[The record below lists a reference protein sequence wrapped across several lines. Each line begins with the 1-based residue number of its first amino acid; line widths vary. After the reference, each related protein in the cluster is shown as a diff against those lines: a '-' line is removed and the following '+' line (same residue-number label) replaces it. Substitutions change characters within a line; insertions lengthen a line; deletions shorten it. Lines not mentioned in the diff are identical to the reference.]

1 MWMWLDGRASESGRE
16 RLTMLETKLP
26 MWALAGLGATQI
38 IGYGTLYYCLSIL
51 VPDIARDLAVSEQW
65 VFAAFSLALLVGA
78 FAAPMS
84 GKLADRWGAG
94 RVMAFGSI
102 GSALT
107 LVLTA
112 LSSGPAGFAVSLT
125 LMQVVS
131 AGVLYS
137 TAFTAIVQA
146 GGRRSQ
152 TSIVHLT
159 LIAGFAS
166 SLFWPLT
173 TWLRGLMSWREVLV
187 LYAAMHVLVCLP
199 VHIGLARLTSGAVVA
214 ARTAPPTEESANPL
228 SNGTLIFVLMLLGFA
243 IEGFALSAM
252 LVHMVP
258 LTQAL
263 GLGTAGLL
271 IASLFG
277 PAQVAS
283 RLINLVFGG
292 GLPQMWLAV
301 IAAVLMPIGIVV
313 LLSTIPWFAGAVIF
327 AICMGLGSGLTSIV
341 GGTLPLELFGRNGY
355 GSRLG
360 WCTSAKQVTSAIAPV
375 LMSMSMAGIGVHGS
389 LWVVTGAGLAGAAAF
404 ALIPLV
410 IRMSTVEGTASYRPN
425 TEPAPSNWVADFCKE
440 AGQRQTAQ
448 EP

>member
-1 MWMWLDGRASESGRE
+1 MPDA
-16 RLTMLETKLP
+16 KLP
-26 MWALAGLGATQI
+26 IWAVAGLGATQI
-38 IGYGTLYYCLSIL
+38 VGYGTLYYCLSIL
-51 VPDIARDLAVSEQW
+51 VPDIAHDLAVSEQW
-65 VFAAFSLALLVGA
+65 VFGAFSAALLIGA
-78 FAAPMS
+78 LAAPMS

-94 RVMAFGSI
+94 RVMAIGSV

-107 LVLTA
+107 LALTA
-112 LSSGPAGFAVSLT
+112 FSSDALSFAVALA

-146 GGRRSQ
+146 GGSRAQ

-173 TWLRGLMSWREVLV
+173 TWLHSLMSWREVLL
-187 LYAAMHVLVCLP
+187 LYAVLHVLICLP
-199 VHIGLARLTSGAVVA
+199 VHVGLSRLTTGAVVA
-214 ARTAPPTEESANPL
+214 ARAAPLPEAAAAPPG
-228 SNGTLIFVLMLLGFA
+228 NGALIFVLMLLGFA
-243 IEGFALSAM
+243 IEGCALSAM

-283 RLINLVFGG
+283 RLVNLVFGG
-292 GLPQMWLAV
+292 GLSQTWLAV
-301 IAAVLMPIGIVV
+301 IAAALMPIGIVL
-313 LLSTIPWFAGAVIF
+313 LLSTTPWFAGAVIF
-327 AICMGLGSGLTSIV
+327 AVCMGLGSGLTSIV
-341 GGTLPLELFGRNGY
+341 GGTLPLELFGRDGY

-360 WCTSAKQVTSAIAPV
+360 WCTSAKQITSAIAPLV
-375 LMSMSMAGIGVHGS
+375 MSMSMAGIGVHAS
-389 LWVVTGAGLAGAAAF
+389 LWVVTTAGLAGAAAF

-410 IRMSTVEGTASYRPN
+410 PRMSQTPGTASYTPN
-425 TEPAPSNWVADFCKE
+425 S
-440 AGQRQTAQ
+440 
-448 EP
+448 

>member
-1 MWMWLDGRASESGRE
+1 MSEA
-16 RLTMLETKLP
+16 KLP

-51 VPDIARDLAVSEQW
+51 VPDIARDLSVSEQR
-65 VFAAFSLALLVGA
+65 VYGAFSVALLIGA

-94 RVMAFGSI
+94 RVMAVGSV
-102 GSALT
+102 GSAMA
-107 LVLTA
+107 LVATA
-112 LSSGPAGFAVSLT
+112 ISSGSASFAVALT
-125 LMQVVS
+125 LMQVIS

-137 TAFTAIVQA
+137 MAFTAIVQA
-146 GGRRSQ
+146 GGRKAQ

-173 TWLRGLMSWREVLV
+173 TWLHGWMSWREVLL
-187 LYAAMHVLVCLP
+187 LYAGMHVVVCLP
-199 VHIGLARLTSGAVVA
+199 VHIALSRLTSGAVVA
-214 ARTAPPTEESANPL
+214 ARGAPSREQSSSPSGN
-228 SNGTLIFVLMLLGFA
+228 STLIFVLMLLGFA
-243 IEGFALSAM
+243 IEGYALSAM

-283 RLINLVFGG
+283 RLINLFFGG
-292 GLPQMWLAV
+292 GLSQAWLAV
-301 IAAVLMPIGIVV
+301 IAAVLMPIGIVI
-313 LLSTIPWFAGAVIF
+313 LLSTTPWFAGAVIF

-341 GGTLPLELFGRNGY
+341 GGTLPLELFGRDGY

-375 LMSMSMAGIGVHGS
+375 VMSISMAGIGVHAS
-389 LWVVTGAGLAGAAAF
+389 LWTVMAAGLAGAIGFAAIPI
-404 ALIPLV
+404 AL
-410 IRMSTVEGTASYRPN
+410 RMSTVQGIASYRPN
-425 TEPAPSNWVADFCKE
+425 S
-440 AGQRQTAQ
+440 
-448 EP
+448 

>member
-1 MWMWLDGRASESGRE
+1 
-16 RLTMLETKLP
+16 
-26 MWALAGLGATQI
+26 
-38 IGYGTLYYCLSIL
+38 
-51 VPDIARDLAVSEQW
+51 
-65 VFAAFSLALLVGA
+65 
-78 FAAPMS
+78 
-84 GKLADRWGAG
+84 
-94 RVMAFGSI
+94 MAFGSRV
-102 GSALT
+102 SALT
-107 LVLTA
+107 LVLTTV
-112 LSSGPAGFAVSLT
+112 SSGPVSFAVSLA
-125 LMQVVS
+125 LMQVLA

-146 GGRRSQ
+146 GGLRSQ

-173 TWLRGLMSWREVLV
+173 TWLHGLMSWREVLM
-187 LYAAMHVLVCLP
+187 LYAAMHVLVGLP
-199 VHIGLARLTSGAVVA
+199 VHLGLARLTSGAVLA
-214 ARTAPPTEESANPL
+214 ARAAPPVEETANPL

-243 IEGFALSAM
+243 IEGYALSAM

-263 GLGTAGLL
+263 GLGAAGLL

-283 RLINLVFGG
+283 RLINLGVRRWPSPGVVGG
-292 GLPQMWLAV
+292 HRTGP
-301 IAAVLMPIGIVV
+301 MPIGIVV
-313 LLSTIPWFAGAVIF
+313 LLSTMPWFAGAVVF
-327 AICMGLGSGLTSIV
+327 AICTGLGSGLTSIV

-375 LMSMSMAGIGVHGS
+375 LMSISMAGFGVQGS
-389 LWVVTGAGLAGAAAF
+389 LWAVIGAGLAGAGAF

-410 IRMSTVEGTASYRPN
+410 TRTSTVEGMASTR
-425 TEPAPSNWVADFCKE
+425 
-440 AGQRQTAQ
+440 R
-448 EP
+448 

>member
-1 MWMWLDGRASESGRE
+1 MWLGRRTEESGRE
-16 RLTMLETKLP
+16 RLTMMEAKLP
-26 MWALAGLGATQI
+26 VWVLFGLGATQI

-51 VPDIARDLAVSEQW
+51 VPDIAHDLAVSEQW
-65 VFAAFSLALLVGA
+65 VFGIFSVALLIGA

-94 RVMAFGSI
+94 RVMAMGSI
-102 GSALT
+102 GSTLT
-107 LVLTA
+107 LVLTSI
-112 LSSGPAGFAVSLT
+112 SSGPVGFAVSLT

-146 GGRRSQ
+146 GGRKSR

-173 TWLRGLMSWREVLV
+173 TWLHGWISWREVLMV
-187 LYAAMHVLVCLP
+187 YATMHILVCLP
-199 VHIGLARLTSGAVVA
+199 VHVGLARLTSGAVQA
-214 ARTAPPTEESANPL
+214 ARAVRPEETATPMR
-228 SNGTLIFVLMLLGFA
+228 NGTLIFVLMLLGFA
-243 IEGFALSAM
+243 IEGYALSAM

-301 IAAVLMPIGIVV
+301 IAAVLMPIGIVI
-313 LLSTIPWFAGAVIF
+313 LLSTIPWFAGAVLF
-327 AICMGLGSGLTSIV
+327 AVCMGLGSGLTSIV

-375 LMSMSMAGIGVHGS
+375 FMSMSMAGIGVHGS
-389 LWVVTGAGLAGAAAF
+389 LWVVIGAGLAGAVAF

-410 IRMSTVEGTASYRPN
+410 IKMSTVEGTASFRTN
-425 TEPAPSNWVADFCKE
+425 F
-440 AGQRQTAQ
+440 
-448 EP
+448 

>member
-1 MWMWLDGRASESGRE
+1 MSEA
-16 RLTMLETKLP
+16 KLP
-26 MWALAGLGATQI
+26 MWALTGLGATQI

-65 VFAAFSLALLVGA
+65 VYGAFSVALLIGA
-78 FAAPMS
+78 FAAPLS

-94 RVMAFGSI
+94 RVMAAGSV

-112 LSSGPAGFAVSLT
+112 MSSSGLGLAVSLT
-125 LMQVVS
+125 LVEIVS

-146 GGRRSQ
+146 GGRKAQ

-173 TWLRGLMSWREVLV
+173 TWLHGWMSWRDVLL
-187 LYAAMHVLVCLP
+187 LYAGMHVVVCLP
-199 VHIGLARLTSGAVVA
+199 VHIGLSRLTSGAVVA
-214 ARTAPPTEESANPL
+214 ARTAPLIEQSATRQN
-228 SNGTLIFVLMLLGFA
+228 NGAPIFALMLLGFA
-243 IEGFALSAM
+243 IEGYALSAM

-292 GLPQMWLAV
+292 GLSQTWLAV

-313 LLSTIPWFAGAVIF
+313 LLSTTPWFTGAVVF
-327 AICMGLGSGLTSIV
+327 AVCMGLGSGLTSIV

-375 LMSMSMAGIGVHGS
+375 MMSMSMAGIGVHAS
-389 LWVVTGAGLAGAAAF
+389 LWIVMGGGLAGAAAF
-404 ALIPLV
+404 ALIPFV
-410 IRMSTVEGTASYRPN
+410 IRMSTLQVTASYRPN
-425 TEPAPSNWVADFCKE
+425 S
-440 AGQRQTAQ
+440 
-448 EP
+448 

>member
-1 MWMWLDGRASESGRE
+1 MSDS
-16 RLTMLETKLP
+16 KLP
-26 MWALAGLGATQI
+26 MWALVGLGATQI
-38 IGYGTLYYCLSIL
+38 VGYGSLYYCLSIL
-51 VPDIARDLAVSEQW
+51 VPDIAHDLAVSEQW
-65 VFAAFSLALLVGA
+65 VYGAFSVALLIGA

-84 GKLADRWGAG
+84 GTLADRWGAG
-94 RVMAFGSI
+94 RVMAVGSV

-112 LSSGPAGFAVSLT
+112 ASSGPLMFAVALT
-125 LMQVVS
+125 LLQIVS

-137 TAFTAIVQA
+137 TAFTAIVQT
-146 GGRRSQ
+146 GGRKAQ

-173 TWLRGLMSWREVLV
+173 TWLHGLMSWRDVLL

-199 VHIGLARLTSGAVVA
+199 VHIGLSRLTFGAVVA
-214 ARTAPPTEESANPL
+214 ARTAPAAEEPPSPPG
-228 SNGTLIFVLMLLGFA
+228 NGTAIFVLMLLGFA
-243 IEGFALSAM
+243 IEGYALSAM

-283 RLINLVFGG
+283 RLINLMFGG
-292 GLPQMWLAV
+292 GLSQAWLAV
-301 IAAVLMPIGIVV
+301 IATVLMPTGVV
-313 LLSTIPWFAGAVIF
+313 ILLSTTPWFAGAVVF
-327 AICMGLGSGLTSIV
+327 AVCMGLGSGLTSIV
-341 GGTLPLELFGRNGY
+341 SGTLPLELFGRSGY

-360 WCTSAKQVTSAIAPV
+360 WCTSAKQVTSAVAPV
-375 LMSMSMAGIGVHGS
+375 AMSMSMAGIGVHGS
-389 LWVVTGAGLAGAAAF
+389 LWIIMAAGLAGAAAF
-404 ALIPLV
+404 AVIPFALWLP
-410 IRMSTVEGTASYRPN
+410 TAARIGSHGS
-425 TEPAPSNWVADFCKE
+425 A
-440 AGQRQTAQ
+440 
-448 EP
+448 

>member
-1 MWMWLDGRASESGRE
+1 MWMWASGRSGEIGRE
-16 RLTMLETKLP
+16 REMMSEAKLP
-26 MWALAGLGATQI
+26 VWALSGLGATQI

-51 VPDIARDLAVSEQW
+51 VPDIAHDLAVSEQW
-65 VFAAFSLALLVGA
+65 VFGAFSLALLIGA
-78 FAAPMS
+78 FAAPLS

-107 LVLTA
+107 LLLTA
-112 LSSGPAGFAVSLT
+112 VSSGAAGFALSLT

-146 GGRRSQ
+146 GGRKSQ

-173 TWLRGLMSWREVLV
+173 TWLHGLLSWREVLM
-187 LYAAMHVLVCLP
+187 LYGALHVLVCLP

-214 ARTAPPTEESANPL
+214 ARTAPPAQESARPPA
-228 SNGTLIFVLMLLGFA
+228 NGTLVFVLMLLGFA
-243 IEGFALSAM
+243 IEGYALSAM

-263 GLGTAGLL
+263 GLGTAGLV

-292 GLPQMWLAV
+292 GLQQMWLAV
-301 IAAVLMPIGIVV
+301 IAAVLMPIGVV
-313 LLSTIPWFAGAVIF
+313 ILLSTIPWIAGAVLF

-360 WCTSAKQVTSAIAPV
+360 WCTSAKQTTSAIAPV

-389 LWVVTGAGLAGAAAF
+389 LWVVTAAGLAGAGAF
-404 ALIPLV
+404 AMIPFVLKH
-410 IRMSTVEGTASYRPN
+410 RTFEGNASYNP
-425 TEPAPSNWVADFCKE
+425 
-440 AGQRQTAQ
+440 
-448 EP
+448 

>member
-1 MWMWLDGRASESGRE
+1 VKSSEA
-16 RLTMLETKLP
+16 RLP
-26 MWALAGLGATQI
+26 VRALAGLGATQI

-51 VPDIARDLAVSEQW
+51 VPDIARDLAVSEQE
-65 VFAAFSLALLVGA
+65 VYGMFSVALLVGA

-84 GKLADRWGAG
+84 GRLADRWGAG
-94 RVMAFGSI
+94 RVMATGSC
-102 GSALT
+102 GAALT
-107 LVLTA
+107 LVLAA
-112 LSSGPAGFAVSLT
+112 LSTGPATFALALT
-125 LMQVVS
+125 MMQVVS

-146 GGRRSQ
+146 GGRRAQ

-173 TWLRGLMSWREVLV
+173 SWLHARMPWQDVLL
-187 LYAAMHVLVCLP
+187 LYAALHVLVCLP
-199 VHIGLARLTSGAVVA
+199 VHLGIARLTSGAVMA
-214 ARTAPPTEESANPL
+214 ARAAPSEEARRPAANGKL
-228 SNGTLIFVLMLLGFA
+228 VFLLMLLGFA
-243 IEGFALSAM
+243 IEGYALSAM

-283 RLINLVFGG
+283 RLLNLLLGG
-292 GLPQMWLAV
+292 GLSQSRLAV
-301 IAAVLMPIGIVV
+301 IAAVLMPIGIVI
-313 LLSTIPWFAGAVIF
+313 LLSTTPWFAGAVIF

-341 GGTLPLELFGRNGY
+341 GGTLPLELFGRQGY
-355 GSRLG
+355 GSRMG
-360 WCTSAKQVTSAIAPV
+360 WGTTAKQVTSAVAPV
-375 LMSMSMAGIGVHGS
+375 MMSISMAGIGVHGA
-389 LWVVTGAGLAGAAAF
+389 LWVVMAVGLAGAGAF

-410 IRMSTVEGTASYRPN
+410 SRAPDG
-425 TEPAPSNWVADFCKE
+425 PAAIPS
-440 AGQRQTAQ
+440 
-448 EP
+448 

>member
-1 MWMWLDGRASESGRE
+1 MRVWIEGCAGEGDRE
-16 RLTMLETKLP
+16 RLTMLEAKLP

-65 VFAAFSLALLVGA
+65 VYGAFSVALLIGA
-78 FAAPMS
+78 FAAPLS

-94 RVMAFGSI
+94 RVMAVGSV
-102 GSALT
+102 GSAMT
-107 LVLTA
+107 LVVTA
-112 LSSGPAGFAVSLT
+112 MSSGATSFAIALA
-125 LMQVVS
+125 LMQIVS

-146 GGRRSQ
+146 GGRRAQ

-173 TWLRGLMSWREVLV
+173 TWLHGWMSWRDVLF
-187 LYAAMHVLVCLP
+187 LYAGMHIIVCLP
-199 VHIGLARLTSGAVVA
+199 VHVGLSRLTSGAVVA
-214 ARTAPPTEESANPL
+214 ARAAPIPSPSTNPSA
-228 SNGTLIFVLMLLGFA
+228 SGALIFALMLLGFA
-243 IEGFALSAM
+243 IEGYALSAM

-263 GLGTAGLL
+263 GLGTAGLM

-283 RLINLVFGG
+283 RLMNLVFGR
-292 GLPQMWLAV
+292 GLSQTWLAV
-301 IAAVLMPIGIVV
+301 IAAVLMPIGIVI
-313 LLSTIPWFAGAVIF
+313 LLSTTPWFAGAVIF

-341 GGTLPLELFGRNGY
+341 GGTLPLELFGRDGY

-360 WCTSAKQVTSAIAPV
+360 WCTSAKQITSAIAPV
-375 LMSMSMAGIGVHGS
+375 VMSLSMAGIGVHGS
-389 LWVVTGAGLAGAAAF
+389 LWIVMAAGLAGAMAF
-404 ALIPLV
+404 ALIPFA
-410 IRMSTVEGTASYRPN
+410 IRIGNVQGVAS
-425 TEPAPSNWVADFCKE
+425 
-440 AGQRQTAQ
+440 AQ
-448 EP
+448 

>member
-1 MWMWLDGRASESGRE
+1 MSD
-16 RLTMLETKLP
+16 TKLP
-26 MWALAGLGATQI
+26 MWALFGLGATQI

-51 VPDIARDLAVSEQW
+51 VPDIASDLAVSEQW
-65 VFAAFSLALLVGA
+65 VYGAFSVALLIGA
-78 FAAPMS
+78 FAAPLS
-84 GKLADRWGAG
+84 GRLADRWGAG
-94 RVMAFGSI
+94 RVMAVGSV

-107 LVLTA
+107 LAFAAMSFGAASFA
-112 LSSGPAGFAVSLT
+112 LALT
-125 LMQVVS
+125 LMQIVS

-146 GGRRSQ
+146 GGQKAQ

-173 TWLRGLMSWREVLV
+173 TWLHGWMSWREVL
-187 LYAAMHVLVCLP
+187 LFYAGMHLIVCLP
-199 VHIGLARLTSGAVVA
+199 VHIGLSRLTSGAVVA
-214 ARTAPPTEESANPL
+214 ARTAPVIEQSATRPI
-228 SNGTLIFVLMLLGFA
+228 NGALVFALMLLGFA
-243 IEGFALSAM
+243 IEGYALSAM

-263 GLGTAGLL
+263 GLGAAGLL

-292 GLPQMWLAV
+292 GLSQTWLAV
-301 IAAVLMPIGIVV
+301 IAAVLMPIGIAVM
-313 LLSTIPWFAGAVIF
+313 LFTTPWFPGAVVF
-327 AICMGLGSGLTSIV
+327 AVCMGLGSGLTSIV

-375 LMSMSMAGIGVHGS
+375 LMSMSMAGIGIHAS
-389 LWVVTGAGLAGAAAF
+389 LWTVTGAGLAGAAAF
-404 ALIPLV
+404 ALIPFV
-410 IRMSTVEGTASYRPN
+410 IRTSAVQATAAYRPN
-425 TEPAPSNWVADFCKE
+425 S
-440 AGQRQTAQ
+440 
-448 EP
+448 

>member
-1 MWMWLDGRASESGRE
+1 MSDA
-16 RLTMLETKLP
+16 KLP
-26 MWALAGLGATQI
+26 MWALTGLGATQI

-65 VFAAFSLALLVGA
+65 VYGAFSAALLVGA
-78 FAAPMS
+78 FAAPLS

-94 RVMAFGSI
+94 RVMAAGSV

-112 LSSGPAGFAVSLT
+112 MASSGLGLAVSLM
-125 LMQVVS
+125 LMEIVA

-146 GGRRSQ
+146 GGRKAQ

-173 TWLRGLMSWREVLV
+173 TWLHGWMSWREVLL
-187 LYAAMHVLVCLP
+187 LYAGMHVVVCLP
-199 VHIGLARLTSGAVVA
+199 VHIGLSRLTSGAVIA
-214 ARTAPPTEESANPL
+214 ARAAPVIEQSMTRAN
-228 SNGTLIFVLMLLGFA
+228 NGALIFALMLLGFA
-243 IEGFALSAM
+243 IEGYALSAM

-292 GLPQMWLAV
+292 GLSQTWLAV

-313 LLSTIPWFAGAVIF
+313 LLSTTPWFPGAVVF

-375 LMSMSMAGIGVHGS
+375 VMSMSIAGIGVPRS
-389 LWVVTGAGLAGAAAF
+389 LWIVMAAGLAGAAAF
-404 ALIPLV
+404 ALIPFV
-410 IRMSTVEGTASYRPN
+410 IRMSTVQVTASYRPN
-425 TEPAPSNWVADFCKE
+425 S
-440 AGQRQTAQ
+440 
-448 EP
+448 